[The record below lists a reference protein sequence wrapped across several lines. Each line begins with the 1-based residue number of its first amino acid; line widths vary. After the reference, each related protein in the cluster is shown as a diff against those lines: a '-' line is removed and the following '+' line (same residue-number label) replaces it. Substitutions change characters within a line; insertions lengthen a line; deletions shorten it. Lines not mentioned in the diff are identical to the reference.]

1 MKRQIDKKLLF
12 QILLAI
18 AVCVLITIASGCRT
32 GGVKLNPNSAG
43 KIIQP
48 KSPEQINKE
57 VKAKRE
63 EAKKFENAKPQT
75 IEPAKIKPVRTQPHS
90 EPYKP
95 TPIEVEIKPTKVKP
109 AGSAT
114 QIEPTVSST
123 ADTSLPLTVETTEE
137 SETILLP
144 ILPESKGDRD
154 SGVIV
159 NNQESVNKINWLH
172 LFSLFMILFTGALI
186 LWVAYDIIKDI
197 FNMRKQGTPMRDHL
211 ESLKKPAKGTRAARK
226 KAVAKKPAVKK
237 TKKRTPKKKG

>member
-18 AVCVLITIASGCRT
+18 AVCVLITIAGGCRT

-57 VKAKRE
+57 VKAKKE
-63 EAKKFENAKPQT
+63 EAEKFENAKPQPT
-75 IEPAKIKPVRTQPHS
+75 KPLDLESNKPRPTPLNPAGPVEIKVEPSKIKPT
-90 EPYKP
+90 
-95 TPIEVEIKPTKVKP
+95 
-109 AGSAT
+109 GSTT
-114 QIEPTVSST
+114 QITPTISPTTNVN
-123 ADTSLPLTVETTEE
+123 LPPAKVTGTLETV
-137 SETILLP
+137 LLP
-144 ILPESKGDRD
+144 VLPESKGDTNN
-154 SGVIV
+154 GVIV
-159 NNQESVNKINWLH
+159 TSQESVNKINWIQ
-172 LFSLFMILFTGALI
+172 LFSLFMLLFTGALI

-211 ESLKKPAKGTRAARK
+211 ESLKKPAKGTRASRK
-226 KAVAKKPAVKK
+226 KAVAKKPATKK